1 MIPIEILN
9 DTYKRDLF
17 ACEVF
22 LRRAAL
28 LNYPFMLKGSLVTRQ
43 YFDNPKERDVADMDW
58 VYLEKIESPEQADE
72 IFSDWMTKITT
83 MDFEDAVC
91 FQDFRENRFWR
102 MIDYA
107 MADDF
112 PTVNTDIDYTL
123 NGGGIFGI
131 SNIFRSDVTD
141 CLCVD
146 ISFNLDMDIKPIPLL
161 YHPLCGEP
169 FTIPYTPPL
178 SLQVA
183 WKLHQT
189 VVRPRLKD
197 LKDLHLLLQHKSYD
211 ETALQQTL
219 EALMKEWKRDNYINP
234 LQMENLFFGNIH
246 DIDRFFSKYDYSPS
260 ERNEFKIFI
269 RQFVAVMRQAGINK
283 ITYREKFLPLK
294 ETI

>member
-1 MIPIEILN
+1 MISIPKEILN

-17 ACEVF
+17 ACEAF

-28 LNYPFMLKGSLVTRQ
+28 LEYPFMLKGSMITRQ
-43 YFDNPKERDVADMDW
+43 YFDNPEERTVADMDW
-58 VYLEKIESPEQADE
+58 VYLEKIENPEQADE
-72 IFSDWMTKITT
+72 LFSEWMTKITT
-83 MDFEDAVC
+83 MDFEDAVS
-91 FQDFRENRFWR
+91 FQDFRKNRFWR

-123 NGGGIFGI
+123 NG
-131 SNIFRSDVTD
+131 SDIID

-161 YHPLCGEP
+161 YHPLYGEP

-197 LKDLHLLLQHKSYD
+197 LKDLHLLLQHKLYD

-246 DIDRFFSKYDYSPS
+246 DIDRFFNNYNYSPS
-260 ERNEFKIFI
+260 EKSEFKIFI
-269 RQFVAVMRQAGINK
+269 RQFIEVMRQAGINK